1 MKIEAAGD
9 QLKRK
14 LLSID
19 DSTLPRLVLHALIA
33 AAVAF
38 LVIDFRNL
46 MIANAELP
54 VFDPAAP
61 DSMPILPPVLTDGE
75 PDNAP
80 SEITTSVELLKQPIT
95 FELQP
100 GGILLARGAID
111 YGAAGRFQKEIE
123 ARGEYVKTV
132 SLESPGG
139 AVGDAL
145 AMSKLIREKKIGTKV
160 VKGALCASSCP
171 IVLAGGI
178 TRNADDGAVI
188 GVHQVFNGSKEKL
201 SPERAMSDAQR
212 TTADVTR
219 HLDEM
224 GIKPGLW
231 IHAMETPP
239 DRLYYLKPEEMKEFA
254 LVTGPAK
261 ATAAAMKTK

>member
-1 MKIEAAGD
+1 MKIEAAGEHI
-9 QLKRK
+9 KRR
-14 LLSID
+14 LLATD

-38 LVIDFRNL
+38 LVIDFRDL
-46 MIANAELP
+46 SIANATLP
-54 VFDPAAP
+54 VFDPSAP
-61 DSMPILPPVLTDGE
+61 DGIPVLPPALTDGE
-75 PDNAP
+75 PENPPA
-80 SEITTSVELLKQPIT
+80 EITTSAELLKQPMT
-95 FELQP
+95 FELQA
-100 GGILLARGAID
+100 GGILLARGAIE

-132 SLESPGG
+132 SLDSPGG

-145 AMSKLIREKKIGTKV
+145 AMSKLIRERKIGTTV
-160 VKGALCASSCP
+160 AKGALCASSCP
-171 IVLAGGI
+171 IILSGGVS
-178 TRNADDGAVI
+178 RSADDGAVI
-188 GVHQVFNGSKEKL
+188 GVHQVFNGTKEKL

-219 HLDEM
+219 HLDAM

-239 DRLYYLKPEEMKEFA
+239 DRLYYLKPAEMKEFA
-254 LVTGPAK
+254 LVTTPEK
-261 ATAAAMKTK
+261 VSAAAAKVK

>member
-1 MKIEAAGD
+1 MKIEAAGEH
-9 QLKRK
+9 LKRR
-14 LLSID
+14 LLQVD

-38 LVIDFRNL
+38 LVIDFRDL
-46 MIANAELP
+46 SIANAKLP
-54 VFDPAAP
+54 VFDPAP
-61 DSMPILPPVLTDGE
+61 DSMPVLPPALTDGE

-80 SEITTSVELLKQPIT
+80 SEITTSVDLLKQPMT

-100 GGILLARGAID
+100 RGVLLARGAIE

-132 SLESPGG
+132 SLDSPGG

-145 AMSKLIREKKIGTKV
+145 AMSKLIRERKIGTTV
-160 VKGALCASSCP
+160 AKGALCASSCP
-171 IVLAGGI
+171 IILSGGVS
-178 TRNADDGAVI
+178 RSADDGVVI
-188 GVHQVFNGSKEKL
+188 GVHQVFNGTKEKL

-219 HLDEM
+219 HLDAM

-239 DRLYYLKPEEMKEFA
+239 DRLYYLKPAEMKEFA
-254 LVTGPAK
+254 LVTTPEK
-261 ATAAAMKTK
+261 VSAAAAKVK

>member
-1 MKIEAAGD
+1 MRIEAAGD
-9 QLKRK
+9 ELKRK
-14 LLSID
+14 LLAID

-33 AAVAF
+33 AAVVF
-38 LVIDFRNL
+38 LVLDFRTL
-46 MIANAELP
+46 SAENAQLP
-54 VFDPAAP
+54 VFDPASP
-61 DSMPILPPVLTDGE
+61 DSIPILPPVLTDGE

-80 SEITTSVELLKQPIT
+80 SQITTSVELLQQPIR
-95 FELQP
+95 FDLQSN
-100 GGILLARGAID
+100 GVLLAQGAID

-132 SLESPGG
+132 SLDSPGG
-139 AVGDAL
+139 SVGDAL
-145 AMSKLIREKKIGTKV
+145 AMSKLIREKKLGTRV
-160 VKGALCASSCP
+160 SSGALCASSCP
-171 IVLAGGI
+171 IILAGGV
-178 TRNADDGAVI
+178 TRQAEDGAVI

-239 DRLYYLKPEEMKEFA
+239 DRLYYLKPAEMKEFA
-254 LVTGPAK
+254 LVSGPEKLAEAK
-261 ATAAAMKTK
+261 KAK

>member
-46 MIANAELP
+46 MIADAELP

-61 DSMPILPPVLTDGE
+61 DSMPILPPALTDGE

-80 SEITTSVELLKQPIT
+80 SEITSGIELLKQPMA
-95 FELQP
+95 FNLKP
-100 GGILLARGAID
+100 GGVLLAQGTID

-132 SLESPGG
+132 SLDSPGG

-145 AMSKLIREKKIGTKV
+145 TMSKLIREKKIGTQV
-160 VKGALCASSCP
+160 AKGALCASSCP
-171 IVLAGGI
+171 IILAGGI
-178 TRNADDGAVI
+178 TRSAEDGAVI
-188 GVHQVFNGSKEKL
+188 GVHQVFNGTKEKL

-224 GIKPGLW
+224 GVKPGLW

-261 ATAAAMKTK
+261 ASAAAMKTK

>member
-1 MKIEAAGD
+1 MKIEAAGEH
-9 QLKRK
+9 LKRR
-14 LLSID
+14 LLAVD

-33 AAVAF
+33 ASVAF
-38 LVIDFRNL
+38 LVLDFRDL
-46 MIANAELP
+46 SITNATLP

-61 DSMPILPPVLTDGE
+61 DSIPVLPPALTEGE
-75 PDNAP
+75 PSNPP
-80 SEITTSVELLKQPIT
+80 SEITTDIDLLKQPMT
-95 FELQP
+95 FELRP
-100 GGILLARGAID
+100 GGVLLARGAID

-132 SLESPGG
+132 SLDSPGG

-160 VKGALCASSCP
+160 AKGALCASSCP
-171 IVLAGGI
+171 IILAGGV
-178 TRNADDGAVI
+178 TRSAEDGAVI

-201 SPERAMSDAQR
+201 SPEQAMSDAQR

-224 GIKPGLW
+224 GVKPGLW

-239 DRLYYLKPEEMKEFA
+239 DRLYYLKPAEMKELA
-254 LVTGPAK
+254 LVTGG
-261 ATAAAMKTK
+261 